1 MTGDSMG
8 TLHERRMAAL
18 PKGLGWLLTRLKA
31 YDVVWNFSFVPG
43 EAEDYE
49 VGIDREETDLA
60 KANVISSEIKAGGIF
75 GSRRHVVAL
84 DIDHPAYL
92 VPSSTPGHSHLYV
105 DIANGVP
112 HEDYMEFLEAAAKIG
127 LIEKG
132 YADVS
137 RKRGHSDLRLPWV
150 TKDDQVLVSPERMA
164 EIHAERTKDANADA
178 VSLSPATA
186 PGGNDD
192 GLPF

>member
-1 MTGDSMG
+1 MSGDSMG

-31 YDVVWNFSFVPG
+31 YDVIWNFSFVPA
-43 EAEDYE
+43 EAEEYE

-60 KANVISSEIKAGGIF
+60 KANVVSSEIKAGGLF
-75 GSRRHVVAL
+75 GATRHVVAL

-105 DIANGVP
+105 DISGGIP
-112 HEDYMEFLEAAAKIG
+112 HEDYMEFLSAAAKIG
-127 LIEKG
+127 LIEPG
-132 YADVS
+132 YAEVS

-164 EIHAERTKDANADA
+164 EIYAERTKDANADE
-178 VSLSPATA
+178 VSASPVASL
-186 PGGNDD
+186 DD
-192 GLPF
+192 WEPF